1 MPHKLFQFSENIKA
15 TCCIP
20 LYDSKTLFLPFFSFV
35 QIQPEYFFP
44 TENIFFSFDK
54 KKSSICWYRCQGGRK
69 TVFCLFV
76 VIMISSFLIHRLLF
90 WSLQGGNRLLDEA
103 VNGWGCWRKKTV
115 FLCRRKYEPAIS
127 LVAVKTDIRKNAI
140 VYRRKVMLM
149 AYQIALF

>member
-1 MPHKLFQFSENIKA
+1 MLHSSLRLENSFSPFLFFCANSSWI
-15 TCCIP
+15 
-20 LYDSKTLFLPFFSFV
+20 
-35 QIQPEYFFP
+35 FFP

-103 VNGWGCWRKKTV
+103 VNGWGCWRKKNCFSLQTKIWTCNILRCNKDRHSQKRDSLSTKSNV
-115 FLCRRKYEPAIS
+115 YGLSNCAFFLIP
-127 LVAVKTDIRKNAI
+127 
-140 VYRRKVMLM
+140 
-149 AYQIALF
+149 

>member
-1 MPHKLFQFSENIKA
+1 MLHSSLRLENSFSPFLFFCANSTWI
-15 TCCIP
+15 
-20 LYDSKTLFLPFFSFV
+20 
-35 QIQPEYFFP
+35 FFP

-127 LVAVKTDIRKNAI
+127 FVSIKTDIRKNAI
-140 VYRRKVMLM
+140 VYRRKVMFM
-149 AYQIALF
+149 AFQIARFF